1 MAKDAKVLSQ
11 EGIKLLIAKEYG
23 VPPEN
28 VFRSQY
34 SYVVTLEEDQ
44 KGEDNG

>member
-11 EGIKLLIAKEYG
+11 EDIKALIAKEYG

-28 VFRSQY
+28 VFRNQY

-44 KGEDNG
+44 EGEDNG